1 MNSSPAR
8 LQDHPSRGIRSGD
21 GATAGA
27 QAYSAHGAPDQP
39 STRLAPAPFNTRLRA
54 AIARTSPDSWVCLL
68 LAVFAAVWL
77 SHLSYTSLSPPTD
90 NIEQLSWMRALEW
103 GYYKHPPLPTWL
115 FWLSAQFLGAQVWT
129 TYLLAALLNLGS
141 LYLFWRIVA
150 RIRGHSYAALAL
162 FAVLCMSYYNM
173 RLHAYNHNTVLTFF
187 STLSAVLCWKAV
199 TSARQ
204 RWWVALGIAL
214 GLGMLTKYQIAV
226 TVASVLVFW
235 VTQRGWRD
243 PRQRRGLLLCALVAL
258 LITVPH
264 LQWLRTHDFG
274 PIGYALE
281 TSLGAHLDPLER
293 VLEVSN
299 WLADQLLNRALAA
312 WLVLAAALYLVRRR
326 ADAPAPPGSRSGSAT
341 GGPTS
346 ENAGRAL
353 LLAWGV
359 VPLLFMAV
367 VGLGTGA
374 LLQMRWGSPFLLF
387 VVPAAMELT
396 GQREQWRRVP
406 LQVAATV
413 FVIVQALLLLWSHF
427 TSAHG
432 PAALR
437 DPYWRNFDSQAL
449 ARQIEAPARV
459 ALHGGRICVVSG
471 PVALAG
477 ALALQLADQPLVL
490 IDGRY
495 DRSPWVSVDLVKRCG
510 MLQVVRDAP
519 LPGGVPAGPA
529 FPGVTWRAALPEHP
543 PASTGAHALSPTS
556 TTSMRPS

>member
-1 MNSSPAR
+1 MNGSPAR
-8 LQDHPSRGIRSGD
+8 VPDYQAGGVHSRHA
-21 GATAGA
+21 ATEGA
-27 QAYSAHGAPDQP
+27 QAFSAHNGPGRP
-39 STRLAPAPFNTRLRA
+39 STQLPPARFNAWLRA
-54 AIARTSPDSWVCLL
+54 AIARTGPDLWVCVL
-68 LAVFAAVWL
+68 LALFAAVWL

-90 NIEQLSWMRALEW
+90 NIEQLSWMRSIEW

-115 FWLSAQFLGAQVWT
+115 FWLSAQFFGAQVWT
-129 TYLLAALLNLGS
+129 TYLLAVLLNLGS
-141 LYLFWRIVA
+141 LYLFWHIVA

-162 FAVLCMSYYNM
+162 FAVLCISYYNM

-199 TSARQ
+199 SSGRQ

-214 GLGMLTKYQIAV
+214 GLGMLAKYQIAV
-226 TVASVLVFW
+226 TAASVLVFW

-243 PRQRRGLLLCALVAL
+243 PRQRRGLLLCVLVAL

-299 WLADQLLNRALAA
+299 WLADQLLNRSLAA
-312 WLVLAAALYLVRRR
+312 WLVLAAALYLARRR
-326 ADAPAPPGSRSGSAT
+326 ADPPPPPGSGSGSAT

-346 ENAGRAL
+346 DDAGRAL

-359 VPLLFMAV
+359 VPLLFMAL

-396 GQREQWRRVP
+396 GPLDQWRRVP
-406 LQVAATV
+406 LRSAATV
-413 FVIVQALLLLWSHF
+413 FVIVQALLLLWSHYS
-427 TSAHG
+427 SAHG

-449 ARQIEAPARV
+449 ARQIEAPARA

-477 ALALQLADQPLVL
+477 ALALQLEDQPLVL

-495 DRSPWVSVDLVKRCG
+495 DHSPWVSADLVKRCG

-529 FPGVTWRAALPEHP
+529 FPGITWRAVLPEHP
-543 PASTGAHALSPTS
+543 PASTGANALSPNS